1 MYTGLCICMCINR
14 INVFVYL
21 CVFVREHLCCI
32 RVWSCHFHCFVR
44 QACMGVS
51 IKATHAFTNIYLT
64 DFLPSLFTVR
74 RLLQTHSKVL
84 VQMVRCIIMPGKC
97 EQLLFIAEQMLT
109 AWKWYIANGMVD
121 CLFSLMTV
129 ETSAGQGIY
138 AGETWYKITLPEIRD

>member
-1 MYTGLCICMCINR
+1 MYRLLLMYVHKYNKC
-14 INVFVYL
+14 VYL
-21 CVFVREHLCCI
+21 CMFVREHLRCV
-32 RVWSCHFHCFVR
+32 RVWSCHFHRFVR
-44 QACMGVS
+44 QACVGVRIRPLMHLQTYIS
-51 IKATHAFTNIYLT
+51 F
-64 DFLPSLFTVR
+64 DFLASLFMVC

-84 VQMVRCIIMPGKC
+84 MQMVRCIIMPEKC